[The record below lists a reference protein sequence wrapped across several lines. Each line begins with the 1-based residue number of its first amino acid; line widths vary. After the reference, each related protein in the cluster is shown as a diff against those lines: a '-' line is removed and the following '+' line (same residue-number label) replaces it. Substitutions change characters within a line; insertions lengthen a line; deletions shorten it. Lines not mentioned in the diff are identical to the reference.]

1 VEYTYINPSL
11 TAIFL
16 LSVFIR
22 RRPSRYGDEERA
34 VRAKCENR
42 GESLEVFYP
51 VARNHYKWLR
61 VERALHGGGEAL
73 NPSLIA
79 YIGPSLTF
87 TIQGT
92 VLAA

>member
-1 VEYTYINPSL
+1 MVI
-11 TAIFL
+11 
-16 LSVFIR
+16 
-22 RRPSRYGDEERA
+22 EEGGITGGVYPA
-34 VRAKCENR
+34 PLITIKPKIGA
-42 GESLEVFYP
+42 ESTEGWY
-51 VARNHYKWLR
+51 
-61 VERALHGGGEAL
+61 GGGEAL

>member
-1 VEYTYINPSL
+1 MLCESQFAEVKPGKKASSFLKLRRTTFKSSSL
-11 TAIFL
+11 GLPTEAL
-16 LSVFIR
+16 
-22 RRPSRYGDEERA
+22 
-34 VRAKCENR
+34 AK
-42 GESLEVFYP
+42 V
-51 VARNHYKWLR
+51 
-61 VERALHGGGEAL
+61 GGGEAL

>member
-1 VEYTYINPSL
+1 MTLSGGVNEGMSRRNVESTREN
-11 TAIFL
+11 AI
-16 LSVFIR
+16 
-22 RRPSRYGDEERA
+22 G
-34 VRAKCENR
+34 
-42 GESLEVFYP
+42 GFYP
-51 VARNHYKWLR
+51 APSITMKRKRGAGSTEGWY
-61 VERALHGGGEAL
+61 GGGEAL